1 MKERAFFNLKK
12 KITSSELKWP
22 KPELSVS
29 LQMSLNTHGHLGH
42 HHGNYHVQVD
52 SCGKTSSK
60 NKVVQH
66 TPVYISLGTHTSTY
80 CDSTIMMQNACIVIN
95 FFCYNTHYMKK

>member
-1 MKERAFFNLKK
+1 
-12 KITSSELKWP
+12 
-22 KPELSVS
+22 
-29 LQMSLNTHGHLGH
+29 MSLNTLGHLGH

-80 CDSTIMMQNACIVIN
+80 CDSTIMMQNACIVIK
-95 FFCYNTHYMKK
+95 FFLLQHTLYEKNNLLECQNISFLWGALGQTRCLKNGGEVY